1 MRDRVVARSSIIE
14 IVVYRITG
22 RQGIIDIPHR
32 YCEECDLTIAVAR
45 QVLQQL
51 DDRAVRLTVKPWML
65 YFWRPIWRGGWHAP
79 ILTIN
84 GKVYSQGVVPAF
96 DGLLRAVE
104 RELSASR
111 NGAAAQRTS

>member
-1 MRDRVVARSSIIE
+1 MSSFCAVE

-45 QVLQQL
+45 QALQQL
-51 DDRAVRLTVKPWML
+51 DNRAVRLTVKPWML
-65 YFWRPIWRGGWHAP
+65 SFWRPIWRGGWHAP

-84 GKVYSQGVVPAF
+84 GKVHSQGVVPEL
-96 DGLLRAVE
+96 DDLVRAIA
-104 RELSASR
+104 REL
-111 NGAAAQRTS
+111 AAQRRKRAPARQTS